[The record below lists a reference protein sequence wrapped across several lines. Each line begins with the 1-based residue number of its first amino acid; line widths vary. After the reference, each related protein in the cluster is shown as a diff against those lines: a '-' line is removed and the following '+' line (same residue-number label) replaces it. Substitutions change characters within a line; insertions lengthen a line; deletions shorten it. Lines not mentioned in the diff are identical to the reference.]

1 MKQYVD
7 FICAI
12 SWLVMLAPLL
22 MTAWLIIVFT
32 SGFPGIFCQ
41 KRIGLEGRAF
51 TLYKFRTMN
60 FLQGTELGTFDAGS
74 MVRITRIGKIL
85 RKTKI
90 DELPQLWN
98 VVRGD
103 MSLVGPRPEVQK
115 WVSVYPERWA
125 KVLTVRPGITD
136 NASIEFRH
144 EEEILA
150 ASDEPEKT
158 YCDEILPRKLTSY
171 ESYIENHSLVC
182 DFNIIL
188 KTLFALFRWKNR
200 V

>member
-1 MKQYVD
+1 LKRFID
-7 FICAI
+7 FHI
-12 SWLVMLAPLL
+12 SIFGLVALSPLL
-22 MTAWLIIVFT
+22 LIAWLSVTCT
-32 SGFPGIFCQ
+32 SGLPGIFRHARVGVGG
-41 KRIGLEGRAF
+41 KAF
-51 TLYKFRTMN
+51 TLYKFRTMHTLCGMERGA
-60 FLQGTELGTFDAGS
+60 FEAGS
-74 MVRITRIGKIL
+74 DARVTRIGKIL

-115 WVSVYPERWA
+115 WVNIYPAWWA

-150 ASDEPEKT
+150 ASNEPEKT
-158 YCDEILPRKLTSY
+158 YRDEILPRKLTLY
-171 ESYIENHSLVC
+171 ESYVENHSIAG
-182 DFNIIL
+182 DFDIIL
-188 KTLFALFRWKNR
+188 KTLAALFPREDHI
-200 V
+200 